1 MEVTVMVSQIIK
13 IFILL
18 TIISFLAGCAQVKQV
33 VSDVKE
39 AIVGEKKDPPKAPAE
54 SKETKAPPPPA
65 PSKKETKT
73 SPPPASS
80 KKETQKTTPPP
91 VGEVFGPK

>member
-1 MEVTVMVSQIIK
+1 MEFSTMVSRIKKLFIILS
-13 IFILL
+13 LL
-18 TIISFLAGCAQVKQV
+18 CFLVGCAQVKHV

-54 SKETKAPPPPA
+54 SKEAKTTPPPA
-65 PSKKETKT
+65 SSKKETKT
-73 SPPPASS
+73 TPTPASS

-91 VGEVFGPK
+91 AGEVFGPK